1 MTRIAIRSL
10 LLTLFGGL
18 LVVAADPQPTAQ
30 ASGGVPKTAPGPVL
44 TPPAGGVP
52 PPSSASDPAKPP
64 ESSAASNGT
73 YLIGA
78 EDVLQISVLHEA
90 ELTGPRP
97 VQPDGKITL
106 PLVQEITAAG
116 LTPVQLEAAI
126 VQELSKVMVNP
137 VVSVAV
143 VQVNSKKY
151 FIQGEVQKPGAYSL
165 VVPTTVLE
173 GLVNAGGFRDFADLK
188 HITILRG
195 STKLTFNYKEVRAG
209 KNLKQNILLEPG
221 DEIFVK

>member
-10 LLTLFGGL
+10 LFTLAAGVL
-18 LVVAADPQPTAQ
+18 LPVAEPQVTAQ
-30 ASGGVPKTAPGPVL
+30 ASGGAPKAIPGSTL
-44 TPPAGGVP
+44 TPLPGGAP
-52 PPSSASDPAKPP
+52 HPSAPDPAKPAEAKP
-64 ESSAASNGT
+64 SSNST
-73 YLIGA
+73 YVIGA
-78 EDVLQISVLHEA
+78 EDMLQISVLHEA
-90 ELTGPRP
+90 ELTGPRT

-106 PLVQEITAAG
+106 PLVQEVAAAG

-143 VQVNSKKY
+143 LQVNSKKY
-151 FIQGEVQKPGAYSL
+151 FIQGEVQKPGAYPL
-165 VVPTTVLE
+165 AVPTTVLE

-195 STKLTFNYKEVRAG
+195 AQRMNFNFKQVRAG
-209 KNLKQNILLEPG
+209 KHLEQNIVLQPG

>member
-10 LLTLFGGL
+10 LLTLVVGFL
-18 LVVAADPQPTAQ
+18 LLAADSQPTAQ
-30 ASGGVPKTAPGPVL
+30 ASGGAPKATPSSSL
-44 TPPAGGVP
+44 TPPPGGAP
-52 PPSSASDPAKPP
+52 QPSDPAKPP
-64 ESSAASNGT
+64 DAKSASSNTT
-73 YLIGA
+73 YVIGA
-78 EDVLQISVLHEA
+78 EDTLQISVLHEA
-90 ELTGPRP
+90 ELTGPRT

-143 VQVNSKKY
+143 LQVNSKKY

-195 STKLTFNYKEVRAG
+195 SKRVNFNFKQVRAG
-209 KNLKQNILLEPG
+209 KHLEQNILLQPG